1 MIRFVWKNH
10 LLTQKATDKGQKN
23 IKLFGL
29 IVFTQQIIR
38 NIDRILSRKVTSTFH
53 TLNV

>member
-10 LLTQKATDKGQKN
+10 PLTQKATGKGKKT
-23 IKLFGL
+23 KLFGL

-38 NIDRILSRKVTSTFH
+38 KIDRILSRKVASTSH